1 MEVMEVMKEK
11 EQRIMELIKQDP
23 FISQQELAR
32 QLDVS
37 RSAVAGYISSLTQ
50 TGFIKGR
57 AYIVNEKPGMLIIGG
72 ANVDRKAILRQTL
85 QMGDSNP
92 GHTEMSRGGVAR
104 NIAENLT
111 KMGSE
116 VRLFTAIGADS
127 DGDYLRSHSVNEG
140 IDLQLSIEKSRSST
154 GNYLAVLDERHDLVL
169 AVADMDI
176 YDTVTAEDMKQMLTK
191 AGTCSWYVAD
201 TNLPKEALNEVFHK
215 KEAQPETKLAVI
227 PVSAQKLDRIP
238 DKPEVIDLLI
248 LNRLEA
254 LALTERWFG
263 IRDTNEEMA
272 IRKLIEHGIRQVI
285 ITNGSEGVLL
295 MEAGG
300 EPVAKRAPAADVED
314 VTGAGDAFSSGVLHG
329 LSRGMTLEEA
339 ADTGLATAKLTL
351 ESKET
356 VSEWLH
362 EKWMTQF
369 INNRRNET

>member
-1 MEVMEVMKEK
+1 MKEK
-11 EQRIMELIKQDP
+11 EQRIMELIKRDP

-50 TGFIKGR
+50 AGFIQGR
-57 AYIVNEKPGMLIIGG
+57 AYVVNEKAGMLIIGG
-72 ANVDRKAILRQTL
+72 ANVDRKATLKQSL

-92 GHTEMSRGGVAR
+92 GRTEMSRGGVAR

-111 KMGSE
+111 KMGGT
-116 VRLFTAIGADS
+116 VRLFTVLGLDS
-127 DGDYLRSHSVNEG
+127 DGEYLKSQSVNEG
-140 IDLQLSIEKSRSST
+140 MDLQLTIERNLAST
-154 GNYLAVLDERHDLVL
+154 GNYLAVLDDRHELVL

-176 YDTVTAEDMKQMLTK
+176 YDTVTADDMRQMLTK
-191 AGTCSWYVAD
+191 AGNCSWYVTD
-201 TNLPKEALNEVFHK
+201 TNLPKEALNEVFNK
-215 KEAQPETKLAVI
+215 REAQSGVRLAVI

-238 DKPEVIDLLI
+238 QRPEVIDLLI

-263 IRDTNEEMA
+263 DREADEASA
-272 IRKLIEHGIRQVI
+272 IRKLIQCGIRQVI
-285 ITNGSEGVLL
+285 ITKGSEGVLF
-295 MEAGG
+295 MESGG
-300 EPVAKRAPAADVED
+300 TPVLKEAPTADVQD

-329 LSRGMTLEEA
+329 LSLGMPLEEA
-339 ADTGLATAKLTL
+339 AETGLATAKLTL

-362 EKWMTQF
+362 EKWITQY
-369 INNRRNET
+369 ISNRRNET